1 MVNAKKLELIEEL
14 KALRKEKG
22 ITYQQIADET
32 EALGTRVSLSTIKLV
47 FSNKFSHDHDYNN
60 VLKPIAD
67 VLSPPATE
75 DQLELKILQTRLELK
90 DEIIIQLQARIA
102 TKDRKHK
109 NREEFLMEQLNFYKE
124 QIQFK
129 DSQIKRLNDA
139 IDRKDEM
146 IRRRLIEDGK
156 KM

>member
-47 FSNKFSHDHDYNN
+47 FSNKFNHDHDYNN

-67 VLSPPATE
+67 VLSPPASD

-90 DEIIIQLQARIA
+90 DEIIAQLQARIA

-109 NREEFLMEQLNFYKE
+109 NREEFLMDQLNFYKE

-129 DSQIKRLNDA
+129 DSQIKRLNNA
-139 IDRKDEM
+139 IDRKDTM
-146 IRRRLIEDGK
+146 IREKLID
-156 KM
+156 